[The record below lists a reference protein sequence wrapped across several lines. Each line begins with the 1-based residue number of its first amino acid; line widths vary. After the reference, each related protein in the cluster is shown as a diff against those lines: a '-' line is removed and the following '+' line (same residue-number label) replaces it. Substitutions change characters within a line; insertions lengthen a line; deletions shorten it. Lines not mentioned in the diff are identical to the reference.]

1 MRTSL
6 LCALTL
12 SVGLSACSKPVEA
25 PAPGS
30 QPPAVPPA
38 TQPANPTAQPTPAPQ
53 TPASTPAATAPADTS
68 SATTPPAAVAPAP
81 ADSAVSPAPSSGA
94 ATASAPAAH
103 GAPAQ
108 PATPPPPPPPQWKE
122 VTLPAGTQLG
132 LTLHTAVASDTSK
145 VEDPVNATLRRDI
158 VRDDLTVLPAGT
170 PITGSVVAVER
181 SGKVKGLASLSIRFT
196 SLVVDDERYE
206 LTASSVSRQAQST
219 KKKDATKVGVGTG
232 AGALIGA
239 LVGGGKGAAIGAGVG
254 AAGGAGYVM
263 STRGEEVKLAS
274 GTPVSVTLS
283 APLTV
288 RVLLHK

>member
-1 MRTSL
+1 M
-6 LCALTL
+6 CVLTL
-12 SVGLSACSKPVEA
+12 SVALSACSKPAEPPA
-25 PAPGS
+25 PAS

-53 TPASTPAATAPADTS
+53 TPAATPAADAPATAS
-68 SATTPPAAVAPAP
+68 PAPTPSAGATPAP
-81 ADSAVSPAPSSGA
+81 AAQAPSQV
-94 ATASAPAAH
+94 AH
-103 GAPAQ
+103 TEPAQ
-108 PATPPPPPPPQWKE
+108 PATPPPPPPRWKE

-132 LTLHTAVASDTSK
+132 LTLQTSVASDTSK
-145 VEDPVNATLRRDI
+145 VEDPVRATLRRDV
-158 VRDDLTVLPAGT
+158 VRDELTVLPAGT

-181 SGKVKGLASLSIRFT
+181 SGKVKGVATLSLRFT
-196 SLVVDDERYE
+196 TLVVDDERYE

-219 KKKDATKVGVGTG
+219 KKKDATKVGIGTG

-239 LVGGGKGAAIGAGVG
+239 IAGGGKGAAIGAGIG
-254 AAGGAGYVM
+254 AAGGTGYVM

-274 GTPVSVTLS
+274 GTPVSITLS